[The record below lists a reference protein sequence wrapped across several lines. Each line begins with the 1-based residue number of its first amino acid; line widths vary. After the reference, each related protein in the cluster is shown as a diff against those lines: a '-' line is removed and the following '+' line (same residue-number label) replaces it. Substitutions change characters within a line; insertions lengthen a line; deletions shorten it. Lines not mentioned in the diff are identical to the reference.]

1 MHISLNNERILI
13 IQTPLFSGK
22 IEFLSDV
29 KIFEKSLN
37 FKNGLLYLLCDECG
51 VTDSSDNLQLFPLK
65 KLKVNVFTKYYPCY
79 MR

>member
-29 KIFEKSLN
+29 KIFEKSLG
-37 FKNGLLYLLCDECG
+37 FKNGLLYLPNSAADKNVDLLPYLRN
-51 VTDSSDNLQLFPLK
+51 TANKPL
-65 KLKVNVFTKYYPCY
+65 NA
-79 MR
+79 